1 MVGLTH
7 LHCLGS
13 ELGMMVQDCLM
24 AHRLH
29 VRSRRSLISQ
39 LTTRTHPGFH
49 MILGCAAVD
58 HPMSNSLCINLACGR
73 IDTPVIDFEER
84 QPVCLSLLM

>member
-1 MVGLTH
+1 
-7 LHCLGS
+7 
-13 ELGMMVQDCLM
+13 MVQDCLM
-24 AHRLH
+24 VHRPH

-49 MILGCAAVD
+49 MILVGAALD
-58 HPMSNSLCINLACGR
+58 HTMSNSLCINLACGR

-84 QPVCLSLLM
+84 QPVCLSCERSEGNAAQ